1 MSIAPLTELDAI
13 NQMLAAVGQ
22 APVTSIDTTT
32 DLYKKETDG
41 TYTQLNLPTNPDV
54 AMARL
59 TLDEISR
66 ECQSE
71 GWSFNREYEVLMTPD
86 KNTKKIAYQKNVL
99 QLDLSES
106 PQHKAAYGN
115 KDTIRRN
122 GFLYDKNAHTDK
134 WESSVYCDVLYLY
147 DWEDVPRPIQD
158 YIINKASAVYALRV
172 IGDQNLYQ
180 LLFARAAESKATALE
195 YETQQ
200 GDYTFFGHPTGQN
213 YYNSYQPFHTLQR

>member
-1 MSIAPLTELDAI
+1 MSIAPLTELQAI

-22 APVTSIDTTT
+22 APVTSIDTTD
-32 DLYKKETDG
+32 DLYKKNSDD
-41 TYTQLNLPTNPDV
+41 TYTQLNIPTNPDV

-71 GWSFNREYEVLMTPD
+71 GWSFNREYEWVMTPD
-86 KNTKKIAYQKNVL
+86 KTTKKISIPDNML
-99 QLDLSES
+99 QCDLSEA
-106 PQHKAAYGN
+106 PKHKSKYGN
-115 KDTIRRN
+115 KNSIRRD
-122 GFLYDKNAHTDK
+122 GFLYDKTEHSYTWDEA
-134 WESSVYCDVLYLY
+134 VYCDVLWYFE
-147 DWEDVPRPIQD
+147 WEDVPRPIQD

-172 IGDQNLYQ
+172 VGDKDLYTF
-180 LLFARAAESKATALE
+180 LVARAAENKATALE

-213 YYNSYQPFHTLQR
+213 YYNSYQPFHTLRR

>member
-1 MSIAPLTELDAI
+1 MSIAPLTELQAI

-32 DLYKKETDG
+32 DLYRKNSDDSF
-41 TYTQLNLPTNPDV
+41 TQLDIPTNPDV

-71 GWSFNREYEVLMTPD
+71 GWSFNREYEWVMTPD
-86 KNTKKIAYQKNVL
+86 STTKKIKIPDNML
-99 QLDLSES
+99 QADLSAA
-106 PQHKAAYGN
+106 PKHKSKYGN
-115 KDTIRRN
+115 KNSIRRS
-122 GFLYDKNAHTDK
+122 GFLYEKTAHTFE
-134 WESSVYCDVLYLY
+134 WESEVYCDVMWYFE
-147 DWEDVPRPIQD
+147 WEDVPRPVQD
-158 YIINKASAVYALRV
+158 YIINKAMAIYSLRV
-172 IGDQNLYQ
+172 VGDQNLYQ
-180 LLFARAAESKATALE
+180 SLLQRSMETRATALE

-213 YYNSYQPFHTLQR
+213 YYNSYQPFHTLYR

>member
-1 MSIAPLTELDAI
+1 MSIAPLTELQAI

-22 APVTSIDTTT
+22 APVTSIDTTS
-32 DLYKKETDG
+32 DLYRRNTDG
-41 TYTQLNLPTNPDV
+41 TYTQLEIPTNPDI

-71 GWSFNREYEVLMTPD
+71 GWSFNREYEWLMTPD
-86 KNTKKIAYQKNVL
+86 STTKRITLPPNML
-99 QLDLSES
+99 QCDLSEA
-106 PQHKAAYGN
+106 PKHKSKYGN
-115 KDTIRRN
+115 IDSIRRQN
-122 GFLYDKNAHTDK
+122 FLYDKTNHTFEWDDP
-134 WESSVYCDVLYLY
+134 VYTDVLWLF

-158 YIINKASAVYALRV
+158 YIINKASAIFALRV
-172 IGDQNLYQ
+172 VGDQNLYQ
-180 LLFARAAESKATALE
+180 NLLQRSMETRSTALE

-213 YYNSYQPFHTLQR
+213 YYNSYQPYHTLYR